1 MEPQLFAVVDAN
13 DHDIVYC
20 LGVDTG
26 EGAFTFRRDPTT
38 NQSIFGSSSSMYS
51 AFTRA
56 SQMVRSYGRFDLVI
70 YGSTVDEV
78 KEYQEGVCL
87 VCDNQRKVSVD
98 LRDFMA
104 PEHAQELE
112 GLDDTIPCPECTDE
126 HGKVRSGVN

>member
-38 NQSIFGSSSSMYS
+38 NQSIFGSSNSMYS

-56 SQMVRSYGRFDLVI
+56 SQMVRNYGRFDLVI
-70 YGSTVDEV
+70 YDSTIDEV

-87 VCDNQRKVSVD
+87 VCNNERKVSVD
-98 LRDFMA
+98 LDDLFPPDIAVNM
-104 PEHAQELE
+104 
-112 GLDDTIPCPECTDE
+112 DDTIPCPECTDE
-126 HGKVRSGVN
+126 YGNLRSSAK